1 MLLIGEVGRIPPA
14 LFLVVPAGKSAVRS
28 MSASIAGAIV
38 RRSSTASSDEAEKIS
53 AKALTV
59 SLQLSHRLFMR
70 AFISPPSLSFTA
82 ARRGKRVGH
91 AARGV
96 PASAVFPSSASSW

>member
-1 MLLIGEVGRIPPA
+1 
-14 LFLVVPAGKSAVRS
+14 
-28 MSASIAGAIV
+28 MSASIALAIV

-53 AKALTV
+53 AKPLPV

-82 ARRGKRVGH
+82 ARRGNAMVTPR
-91 AARGV
+91 AASQ
-96 PASAVFPSSASSW
+96 PSAVFPSSASSW